1 LFGFASEVS
10 PAAPRLFVSL
20 VYFGA
25 LKRRPKLN
33 PHSSAAAPTSQLQE
47 NTPQLLG
54 LELAEKRLTEIWIE
68 TLQHNHIGLDDN
80 FFDLGGDSV
89 VAAALLQRISKEF
102 GQDILLARIF
112 ESPTIRQQA
121 RLIRQAPK
129 TNNHLP
135 AGVMALQPNGRR
147 RGIFWVHYLSI
158 NLAKVIGA
166 DQPLLY
172 VAITHEDFPGLG
184 PKPTLQE
191 IAACLVQKI
200 LATQS
205 PGPSAIGGYCL
216 GGILA
221 YEIASQLRAAGRE
234 VSLLVL
240 VDPPNPSYIESLDS
254 LQRVASYTH
263 YAVKRAARLGLRTSL
278 DYMFEHL
285 GKYFSRVFKPKFAKN
300 ETTLTQELIESA
312 ALHYEPQKYDGKVLL
327 VLASERPPHSDILP
341 GWQAVVSNLHTE
353 VLNVH
358 HRDLFKP
365 NNATRVADAIVAQLA
380 SANEVRPANR
390 TVITASLPPA
400 EPTNQFA

>member
-1 LFGFASEVS
+1 MNPQSSIAPNSTSLLSENSSHLSGFTAVEE
-10 PAAPRLFVSL
+10 RLAV
-20 VYFGA
+20 
-25 LKRRPKLN
+25 
-33 PHSSAAAPTSQLQE
+33 
-47 NTPQLLG
+47 
-54 LELAEKRLTEIWIE
+54 IWAE
-68 TLQHNHIGLDDN
+68 TLQHNRIGPDDN

-102 GQDILLARIF
+102 GQDILLAQIF
-112 ESPTIRQQA
+112 ESPTIRQLAQ
-121 RLIRQAPK
+121 LIRQIPK

-135 AGVMALQPNGRR
+135 PGVMALQPNGTR

-172 VAITHEDFPGLG
+172 IAITSEDFPKLG
-184 PKPTLQE
+184 PKPGLQE

-205 PGPSAIGGYCL
+205 SGPSAIGGYCL

-240 VDPPNPSYIESLDS
+240 VDPPNPSYMESLDS
-254 LQRVASYTH
+254 FQRLASYTR

-278 DYMFEHL
+278 EYMFEHL
-285 GKYFSRVFKPKFAKN
+285 GKYFSRVLKPNFAKN

-353 VLNVH
+353 VLQVH

-365 NNATRVADAIVAQLA
+365 NNASRVADAIVAQLV
-380 SANEVRPANR
+380 SGNEVRPANR
-390 TVITASLPPA
+390 AVSTVSPHPA